1 MKKICIS
8 LLFLIAVVGSV
19 SAQTTKVVFDTQ
31 DGSSVALMLIGA
43 QASVGSET
51 IYSGKWFGDAP
62 GTYVF
67 RNGNHTVRAEWPY
80 GINMKIRAQG
90 GTQYWSLRKT
100 KLLRT
105 IVGSTFAMGA
115 PLVGSWVVDS
125 IVDEPGKYAL
135 ICGAGILIGL
145 PLIITSLPGARLVRV
160 E

>member
-1 MKKICIS
+1 MKKIFIG
-8 LLFLIAVVGSV
+8 LFFLTVLTGLVA
-19 SAQTTKVVFDTQ
+19 AQTTKVVIDTE
-31 DGSSVALMLIGA
+31 DGSSVALMLVGA
-43 QASVGSET
+43 SASIGSET
-51 IYSGKWFGDAP
+51 VYSGKWIGDAP
-62 GTYVF
+62 GTYFF
-67 RNGNHTVRAEWPY
+67 RNGNHVVRAEWPY
-80 GINMKIRAQG
+80 GVNMKIRAQG

-115 PLVGSWVVDS
+115 PLAGSWVVDS

-145 PLIITSLPGARLVRV
+145 PLIISSLPRAKLERV